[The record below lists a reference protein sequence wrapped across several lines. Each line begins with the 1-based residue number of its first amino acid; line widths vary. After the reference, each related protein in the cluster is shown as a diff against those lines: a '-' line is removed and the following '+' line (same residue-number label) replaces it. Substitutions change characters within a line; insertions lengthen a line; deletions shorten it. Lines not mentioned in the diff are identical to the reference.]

1 VTFGE
6 LKAAAERVSRGGKAT
21 GALTL
26 HGRGLGD
33 DGPLITNQSQPAVDA
48 APLEEGNVFV
58 VKPTTTYH
66 GQGDVGHV
74 GDTVVV
80 TATGAE
86 RLGTRPIEHYWH
98 VD

>member
-1 VTFGE
+1 M
-6 LKAAAERVSRGGKAT
+6 
-21 GALTL
+21 TL

-33 DGPLITNQSQPAVDA
+33 DGPLITNQSQPAVQDI
-48 APLEEGNVFV
+48 PVLEGNVFV
-58 VKPTTTYH
+58 VKPGIRYK

-74 GDTVVV
+74 GEAVAV

-86 RLGTRPIEHYWH
+86 RLGKRDYAQYLH